1 VTSRADLPAL
11 AALSGAAAAAL
22 HFAGALK
29 SAPLL
34 AGLPLDL
41 TLLAAAALAALLP
54 LLVVTRHW
62 RLDAG
67 LGAPL
72 AAAGALWLWMLLAGL
87 WSPSAAV
94 LAEKLPP
101 LVLVAPVMLA
111 AGLLVGADDA
121 ARAAFAGAT
130 LAAGLLVGASVSLGI
145 AGGEVVLGGLPG
157 LRPDL
162 VRVQYQLVGLALAC
176 AAGLAALRALEARGL
191 GRLAWLAAL
200 AALTLAALLP
210 GGRTGLL
217 ALGAAVAAAPA
228 AALLAAGRG
237 RAAAGLLAAGTLLAA
252 GGLAFLAARPDLA
265 EGLRTVERL
274 FEGPVEAS
282 ARPALWAAALDWAGE
297 AAPLGLGT
305 GAFTIAAGFG
315 ERRGMYPHNHALEA
329 LAEGGLPGLALWLA
343 AFGGAALLLI
353 ARLRRLDPGR
363 AGRIVALTVPV
374 AITAMVSTDLGNRM
388 VWLALGLALS
398 VAVAAEPRFSERTAE
413 PRFSVGTAEPRLS
426 EGTAQPRFSEGA
438 AEPRF
443 SEGAAQ
449 PRVSQRA
456 AQPRRETAVQR
467 DA

>member
-1 VTSRADLPAL
+1 
-11 AALSGAAAAAL
+11 
-22 HFAGALK
+22 
-29 SAPLL
+29 
-34 AGLPLDL
+34 
-41 TLLAAAALAALLP
+41 
-54 LLVVTRHW
+54 
-62 RLDAG
+62 
-67 LGAPL
+67 
-72 AAAGALWLWMLLAGL
+72 MLLAGL
-87 WSPSAAV
+87 WSPSAASISG
-94 LAEKLPP
+94 ATSTSGGSFS
-101 LVLVAPVMLA
+101 ASTA
-111 AGLLVGADDA
+111 AGLLIGADDA
-121 ARAAFAGAT
+121 ARAAFTAVT
-130 LAAGLLVGASVSLGI
+130 IAAGLLVGASVSLGI
-145 AGGEVVLGGLPG
+145 AEGEVVLGGLPG

-191 GRLAWLAAL
+191 SRGLWLGVL

-237 RAAAGLLAAGTLLAA
+237 RSAAGLLGGGALLAGA
-252 GGLAFLAARPDLA
+252 ALAFLAANPDLA
-265 EGLRTVERL
+265 DGLRTVERL

-329 LAEGGLPGLALWLA
+329 LAEGGLPALALWLL
-343 AFGGAALLLI
+343 AFGGAAALVVL
-353 ARLRRLDPGR
+353 RLGAIEPGR

-398 VAVAAEPRFSERTAE
+398 VAVASEV
-413 PRFSVGTAEPRLS
+413 P
-426 EGTAQPRFSEGA
+426 
-438 AEPRF
+438 
-443 SEGAAQ
+443 
-449 PRVSQRA
+449 
-456 AQPRRETAVQR
+456 R